1 MLTLKLYFCRLGGCI
16 LIVTCAVYWALSLP
30 NKMPTDEV
38 VVSFTDVAS
47 RDDNKLTVNFVTNSL
62 LKNKLL

>member
-1 MLTLKLYFCRLGGCI
+1 MLTLKLYLCRLGGCI

-47 RDDNKLTVNFVTNSL
+47 RDDNKLTVDFVTNSL